1 MQQLLLVLQV
11 LLAAGIITL
20 VMLQQG
26 RGADAGA
33 SFGGGSSGS
42 LFGSRGPA
50 SFLAKATGLLAAV
63 FFINSLGLA
72 YLAINGRAGGSVVDT
87 LSTQQESVLPGPA
100 NQGLPGADDVPT
112 SPDAGAAG
120 SGAPGA
126 VTDMPVVPEET
137 TKSQ

>member
-20 VMLQQG
+20 VLLQQG

-50 SFLAKATGLLAAV
+50 SFLAKVTGLLAAV
-63 FFINSLGLA
+63 FFINSIGLA
-72 YLAINGRAGGSVVDT
+72 YLASKGRADHSIVETVT
-87 LSTQQESVLPGPA
+87 TQTDAVLPPTPDSGTAAP
-100 NQGLPGADDVPT
+100 NDVPKLPGSGSTDTGADVP
-112 SPDAGAAG
+112 A
-120 SGAPGA
+120 APGNK
-126 VTDMPVVPEET
+126 T
-137 TKSQ
+137 Q

>member
-11 LLAAGIITL
+11 LLAAGIIAL

-50 SFLAKATGLLAAV
+50 TFLAKATGFLAAV
-63 FFINSLGLA
+63 FFVNSLGLA
-72 YLAINGRAGGSVVDT
+72 YLAINARTGNSVVDV
-87 LSTQQESVLPGPA
+87 LSTQQESVLPSQI
-100 NQGLPGADDVPT
+100 NQGGAGNDDVPT
-112 SPDAGAAG
+112 
-120 SGAPGA
+120 APGA
-126 VTDMPVVPEET
+126 GTVDSGSAGSETDMPVAPEGT
-137 TKSQ
+137 TKTP